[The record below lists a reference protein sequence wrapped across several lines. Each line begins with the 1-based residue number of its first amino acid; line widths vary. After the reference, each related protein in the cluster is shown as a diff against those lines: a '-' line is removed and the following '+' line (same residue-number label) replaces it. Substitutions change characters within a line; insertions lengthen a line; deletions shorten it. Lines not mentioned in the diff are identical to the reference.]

1 MTVKAQIAVRL
12 YSSST
17 KTPLCG
23 LHRWLLFTK
32 GHLLDYWSTAF
43 TNIKRL
49 KRCFYSTKPTS
60 PFKLAF
66 RSHKVTSG
74 LTPTVQLEDVLCCG
88 LHLLCMENE
97 NPWEM
102 FTVGK
107 RYNMWSQ
114 VSILTICI
122 SEMSRIHRKDTWD
135 IQCTI
140 YNGNY
145 RDWNNNTS
153 WELHSW

>member
-1 MTVKAQIAVRL
+1 MTPFHKG
-12 YSSST
+12 SSVT
-17 KTPLCG
+17 LLVHGIYK
-23 LHRWLLFTK
+23 HRKIEEVLLFRQ
-32 GHLLDYWSTAF
+32 
-43 TNIKRL
+43 TNISCLWRPMS
-49 KRCFYSTKPTS
+49 YIT
-60 PFKLAF
+60 FKTAF
-66 RSHKVTSG
+66 RSHKVTSV

-122 SEMSRIHRKDTWD
+122 SEMSRIHRKDT
-135 IQCTI
+135 
-140 YNGNY
+140 
-145 RDWNNNTS
+145 
-153 WELHSW
+153 